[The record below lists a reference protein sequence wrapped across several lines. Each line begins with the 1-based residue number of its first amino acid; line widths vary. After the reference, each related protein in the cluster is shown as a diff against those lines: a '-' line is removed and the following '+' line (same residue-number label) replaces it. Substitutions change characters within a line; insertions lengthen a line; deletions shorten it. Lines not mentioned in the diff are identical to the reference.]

1 MWRLSH
7 SYLGPAMGHA
17 CVALVCGPPLPKRIA
32 NYGLTPA
39 AFGKSPKLK
48 GKDQMCSGTIGVLDI
63 D

>member
-1 MWRLSH
+1 
-7 SYLGPAMGHA
+7 MGHA